1 MLYKLNK
8 KCIGYEIPISIAI
21 RSGFAPAKVRRDEEA
36 KTY

>member
-21 RSGFAPAKVRRDEEA
+21 RNDFAPAKARRDEEA